1 MIFLQQ
7 KHYFK
12 EHFMKKR
19 FLLSLSLAASL
30 LCAEDNGFF
39 VSAGYQIGEAVQM
52 VKNTGELKN
61 LNDKY
66 EQLNQYLNQ
75 VASLRQ
81 SIKNANNYELVK
93 QSISNL
99 ISFANNNSQNKDLSP
114 IYSSTQAVLTSI
126 LAFWTLYAG
135 NALTF
140 NVEGLTTSTS
150 QNGQGFSNVPLT
162 AKCSQPD
169 SKNCMPIATY
179 QKMKN
184 LAESLQK
191 AQGTLCALNEN
202 GCNTANQDQ
211 GATISSAL
219 NTAKELMDLISATN
233 TNMDW
238 SKIKINGLLVP
249 SEVRGDKNGSTTKY
263 EGKITSNNPVTSYAL
278 FQNIYKMLPYLQ
290 ESLKLSEQNKSKSDG
305 LQGQVTGDNTNPNY
319 DKEIYNFA
327 QNQQTIL
334 SNAKSIFNLFNSIP
348 KDQFEYL
355 QVGYLKIPPLGTTPT
370 KPYRKNV
377 NLNAE
382 IDSIQ
387 RNVSYYGNRIDS
399 ALSVAKD
406 VYNLKSNQ
414 AQIVA
419 AYNGAKN
426 LSQEISQLPHNQVN
440 TKDIV
445 TLPYDKNAP
454 AAGQYNYQ
462 INQEQ
467 ASNLSQAL
475 AAMSNNPFK
484 KVGMISS
491 QNNNGAL
498 NGLGVQ
504 VGYKQFFGESKRW
517 GLRYYGFF
525 DYNHG
530 YIKSSFFNSSSDIWT
545 YGGGS
550 DLLVNFINDSVT
562 RKNNKLSVGLFG
574 GIQLAGTTWLNS
586 QYVNLTALNNPYS
599 AKVNTSNFQFLF
611 NLGLRTNLATAK
623 KEDSEHSAQ
632 HGIELGIKIPTINTN
647 YYSFLGAKLE
657 YRRLY
662 SVYLNY
668 VFAY

>member
-1 MIFLQQ
+1 
-7 KHYFK
+7 
-12 EHFMKKR
+12 MKKR

-66 EQLNQYLNQ
+66 EQLNWYLNQ
-75 VASLRQ
+75 VASLKQ
-81 SIKNANNYELVK
+81 SIQNANNISLVNSSLNDLK
-93 QSISNL
+93 
-99 ISFANNNSQNKDLSP
+99 SFTENNYNSTTQSP
-114 IYSSTQAVLTSI
+114 IFNAVQAVITSV
-126 LAFWTLYAG
+126 LGFWSLYAG
-135 NALTF
+135 NYLTF
-140 NVEGLTTSTS
+140 FVGN
-150 QNGQGFSNVPLT
+150 
-162 AKCSQPD
+162 KD
-169 SKNCMPIATY
+169 SKPADVNGNPPFITVIENCSGIENCFMDQTTY
-179 QKMKN
+179 DKMKK
-184 LAESLQK
+184 LAEKLQAAQQNSTTK
-191 AQGTLCALNEN
+191 ANNLCALSGCATTN
-202 GCNTANQDQ
+202 GQNP
-211 GATISSAL
+211 SSTVSNAL
-219 NTAKELMDLISATN
+219 NLAQQLMDLIANNKTAMMWKN
-233 TNMDW
+233 
-238 SKIKINGLLVP
+238 IVINGV
-249 SEVRGDKNGSTTKY
+249 SNASGA
-263 EGKITSNNPVTSYAL
+263 ITSTNYPTHYAVFNNIKAMIPILQQAVTLSQSNNTLSSHLQAQATGSQTNPEFAKDIYNLALNQKQVISYA
-278 FQNIYKMLPYLQ
+278 QN
-290 ESLKLSEQNKSKSDG
+290 
-305 LQGQVTGDNTNPNY
+305 
-319 DKEIYNFA
+319 
-327 QNQQTIL
+327 
-334 SNAKSIFNLFNSIP
+334 IFNLFNSIP
-348 KDQFEYL
+348 KDQYKYL
-355 QVGYLKIPPLGTTPT
+355 EKAYLKIPNLGETPT
-370 KPYRKNV
+370 NPYRQEV
-377 NLNAE
+377 NLNKE
-382 IDSIQ
+382 IQTIQ
-387 RNVSYYGNRIDS
+387 SNVSYYGNRLDS

-414 AQIVA
+414 KEIVA
-419 AYNGAKN
+419 AYSGAKN
-426 LSQEISQLPHNQVN
+426 LSEEISQLPYNQVN

-462 INQEQ
+462 INPEQ

-484 KVGMISS
+484 NIGMISS

-550 DLLVNFINDSVT
+550 DLLVNFINDSLT

>member
-1 MIFLQQ
+1 
-7 KHYFK
+7 
-12 EHFMKKR
+12 MKKR
-19 FLLSLSLAASL
+19 FLLSLSLVASL

-39 VSAGYQIGEAVQM
+39 VSAGYQIGEAVQT

-81 SIKNANNYELVK
+81 SIQNANNIELVNSSLNDLK
-93 QSISNL
+93 
-99 ISFANNNSQNKDLSP
+99 SFTNNNYNSTTQSP
-114 IYSSTQAVLTSI
+114 IFNAVQAVITSV
-126 LAFWTLYAG
+126 LGFWSLYAG
-135 NALTF
+135 NYLTF
-140 NVEGLTTSTS
+140 FVGNDNKRADV
-150 QNGQGFSNVPLT
+150 NGNPPFQTIIDN
-162 AKCSQPD
+162 CSGIE
-169 SKNCMPIATY
+169 NCSMNQTIY
-179 QKMKN
+179 DKMKK
-184 LAESLQK
+184 LAEELQAAQTNSTTK
-191 AQGTLCALNEN
+191 ANNLCALS
-202 GCNTANQDQ
+202 GCTTTQ
-211 GATISSAL
+211 GQTPNSTVSNAL
-219 NTAKELMDLISATN
+219 NLAQQLMDLIAN
-233 TNMDW
+233 TRTAMMWKN
-238 SKIKINGLLVP
+238 IVINGV
-249 SEVRGDKNGSTTKY
+249 SNVTGG
-263 EGKITSNNPVTSYAL
+263 GITSTGYPTQYAVFNNIKAMIP
-278 FQNIYKMLPYLQ
+278 ILQ
-290 ESLKLSEQNKSKSDG
+290 QAVLRSQSNNSLASG
-305 LQGQVTGDNTNPNY
+305 LQAQATGSQTNPQFAK
-319 DKEIYNFA
+319 DIYNLA
-327 QNQQTIL
+327 QNQKQVI
-334 SNAKSIFNLFNSIP
+334 SYAKDIFNLFNSIP
-348 KDQFEYL
+348 AEQYKYL
-355 QVGYLKIPPLGTTPT
+355 EKAYLKIPNAGQTPT
-370 KPYRKNV
+370 NPYRQVV
-377 NLNAE
+377 NLNKE
-382 IDSIQ
+382 VQTIQ
-387 RNVSYYGNRIDS
+387 NNVSYYGNRLDS
-399 ALSVAKD
+399 ALSVAED

-414 AQIVA
+414 KEIVA
-419 AYNGAKN
+419 AYSNAKN
-426 LSQEISQLPHNQVN
+426 LSQEISQLPYNQVN

-484 KVGMISS
+484 NIGMISS
-491 QNNNGAL
+491 QSNNGAL

-586 QYVNLTALNNPYS
+586 QYVNLTAFNNPYS

>member
-7 KHYFK
+7 KNYFK
-12 EHFMKKR
+12 EHFYEKNP
-19 FLLSLSLAASL
+19 FTLSLSLASSL
-30 LCAEDNGFF
+30 LNAEDNGFF

-61 LNDKY
+61 LNEKY

-75 VASLRQ
+75 VASLKQ
-81 SIKNANNYELVK
+81 SIQNANNIELVNSSLNYLK
-93 QSISNL
+93 
-99 ISFANNNSQNKDLSP
+99 SFTNNNYNSTTQSP
-114 IYSSTQAVLTSI
+114 IFNAVQAVITSV
-126 LAFWTLYAG
+126 LGFWSLYAG
-135 NALTF
+135 NYLTF
-140 NVEGLTTSTS
+140 FVGNKDTKQPANVQGNPPFQTITENCSGIENCAMDQTTY
-150 QNGQGFSNVPLT
+150 
-162 AKCSQPD
+162 D
-169 SKNCMPIATY
+169 
-179 QKMKN
+179 KMKS
-184 LAESLQK
+184 LAESLQAAQTNSTTK
-191 AQGTLCALNEN
+191 ANNLCALSGCATTN
-202 GCNTANQDQ
+202 GQTPP
-211 GATISSAL
+211 SSTVSNAL
-219 NTAKELMDLISATN
+219 NLVQQLMDLIAN
-233 TNMDW
+233 TKTAMMW
-238 SKIKINGLLVP
+238 
-249 SEVRGDKNGSTTKY
+249 KNIVISGVSNVS
-263 EGKITSNNPVTSYAL
+263 GAITSTGYPTQYAVFNNIKTMIPILQQAVTLSQSNHTLSAS
-278 FQNIYKMLPYLQ
+278 LQ
-290 ESLKLSEQNKSKSDG
+290 AQA
-305 LQGQVTGDNTNPNY
+305 TGSQTNPKFAK
-319 DKEIYNFA
+319 DIYAFA
-327 QNQQTIL
+327 QNQKQII
-334 SNAKSIFNLFNSIP
+334 SYAQDIFNLFDSIP
-348 KDQFEYL
+348 KDQYRYL
-355 QVGYLKIPPLGTTPT
+355 EKAYLKIANAGSTPT
-370 KPYRKNV
+370 NPYMAVV
-377 NLNAE
+377 NLNKE
-382 IDSIQ
+382 VQTIQ
-387 RNVSYYGNRIDS
+387 NNVSYYGNRVDA

-414 AQIVA
+414 TEIVTT
-419 AYNGAKN
+419 YNDAKT
-426 LSQEISQLPHNQVN
+426 LSEEISKLPHNQVN

-462 INQEQ
+462 INPEQ

-491 QNNNGAL
+491 QNNNGAM

-550 DLLVNFINDSVT
+550 DLLYNFLNDKAT
-562 RKNNKLSVGLFG
+562 KKNNKLSVGLFG

-586 QYVNLTALNNPYS
+586 QYVNLTAFNNPYS

-611 NLGLRTNLATAK
+611 NLGLRMNLATAK
-623 KEDSEHSAQ
+623 KKDSEHSAQ
-632 HGIELGIKIPTINTN
+632 HGIELGVKIPTINTN
-647 YYSFLGAKLE
+647 YYSFLGTQLQ

>member
-1 MIFLQQ
+1 
-7 KHYFK
+7 
-12 EHFMKKR
+12 MKKR
-19 FLLSLSLAASL
+19 FLLSLSLAVSSL
-30 LCAEDNGFF
+30 HAEDNGFF

-66 EQLNQYLNQ
+66 EQLNSYLNQ

-81 SIKNANNYELVK
+81 SIQNANNIELVNSSLNYLK
-93 QSISNL
+93 
-99 ISFANNNSQNKDLSP
+99 SFTNNNYNSTTQSP
-114 IYSSTQAVLTSI
+114 IFNAVQAVITSV
-126 LAFWTLYAG
+126 LGFWSLYAG
-135 NALTF
+135 NYLTF
-140 NVEGLTTSTS
+140 FVVNKDTREPANV
-150 QNGQGFSNVPLT
+150 QGNPPFKT
-162 AKCSQPD
+162 II
-169 SKNCMPIATY
+169 KNCSGIENCAMDQTTY
-179 QKMKN
+179 DKMKK
-184 LAESLQK
+184 LAEELQAAQQNSATK
-191 AQGTLCALNEN
+191 ANNLCALS
-202 GCNTANQDQ
+202 GC
-211 GATISSAL
+211 ATTEGQNPSSTVSNAL
-219 NTAKELMDLISATN
+219 NLAQQLMDLIAN
-233 TNMDW
+233 TKTAMVW
-238 SKIKINGLLVP
+238 
-249 SEVRGDKNGSTTKY
+249 KNIVIAGVSNAS
-263 EGKITSNNPVTSYAL
+263 GAITSTNYPTQYAVFNNIKAMIPILQQAVTLSQSNHTLSSSLQAQATGSQTNPQFTKDIYNLALNQKQVISYA
-278 FQNIYKMLPYLQ
+278 K
-290 ESLKLSEQNKSKSDG
+290 D
-305 LQGQVTGDNTNPNY
+305 
-319 DKEIYNFA
+319 
-327 QNQQTIL
+327 
-334 SNAKSIFNLFNSIP
+334 IFNLFNSIP
-348 KDQFEYL
+348 AEQYKYL
-355 QVGYLKIPPLGTTPT
+355 EKAYLKIPNAGQTPT
-370 KPYRKNV
+370 NPYRQVV
-377 NLNAE
+377 NLNQE
-382 IDSIQ
+382 VQTIQ
-387 RNVSYYGNRIDS
+387 NNVSYYGNRIDS
-399 ALSVAKD
+399 ALSVARD

-414 AQIVA
+414 TQIVA
-419 AYNGAKN
+419 AYSGAKN
-426 LSQEISQLPHNQVN
+426 LSQEISQLPYNQVN

-462 INQEQ
+462 INPEQ

-550 DLLVNFINDSVT
+550 DLLVNFINDSIT

>member
-1 MIFLQQ
+1 
-7 KHYFK
+7 
-12 EHFMKKR
+12 MKKR

-30 LCAEDNGFF
+30 LYAEDNGFF

-61 LNDKY
+61 LNEKY

-75 VASLRQ
+75 VASLKQ
-81 SIKNANNYELVK
+81 SIQNANNIELVNSSLNYLK
-93 QSISNL
+93 
-99 ISFANNNSQNKDLSP
+99 SFTNNNYNSTTQSP
-114 IYSSTQAVLTSI
+114 IFNAVQAVITSV
-126 LAFWTLYAG
+126 LGFWSLYAG
-135 NALTF
+135 NYFTF
-140 NVEGLTTSTS
+140 FVGNKNTKQPANVQGNPPFQTIIDNCSGIENCAMDQTTY
-150 QNGQGFSNVPLT
+150 
-162 AKCSQPD
+162 D
-169 SKNCMPIATY
+169 
-179 QKMKN
+179 KMKK
-184 LAESLQK
+184 LAEELQAAQTNSTTK
-191 AQGTLCALNEN
+191 ANNLCALS
-202 GCNTANQDQ
+202 GCA
-211 GATISSAL
+211 ATEGQNPPNSTVSNAL
-219 NTAKELMDLISATN
+219 NLAQQLMDLIAN
-233 TNMDW
+233 TKTAMMW
-238 SKIKINGLLVP
+238 
-249 SEVRGDKNGSTTKY
+249 KNIVISGVSNAS
-263 EGKITSNNPVTSYAL
+263 GAITSTNYPTQYAVFNNIKAMIPILQQAVTLSQSNHTLSAS
-278 FQNIYKMLPYLQ
+278 LQ
-290 ESLKLSEQNKSKSDG
+290 AQA
-305 LQGQVTGDNTNPNY
+305 TGSQTNPKFAK
-319 DKEIYNFA
+319 DIYTFA
-327 QNQQTIL
+327 QNQKQVI
-334 SNAKSIFNLFNSIP
+334 SYAQDIFNLFDSIP
-348 KDQFEYL
+348 AEQYKYL
-355 QVGYLKIPPLGTTPT
+355 EKAYLKIANAGSTPT
-370 KPYRKNV
+370 NPYMAVV
-377 NLNAE
+377 NLNKE
-382 IDSIQ
+382 VQTIQ
-387 RNVSYYGNRIDS
+387 NNVSYYGNRVDA

-414 AQIVA
+414 TEIVTT
-419 AYNGAKN
+419 YNDAKN
-426 LSQEISQLPHNQVN
+426 LSEEISKLPYNQVN

-462 INQEQ
+462 INPEQ
-467 ASNLSQAL
+467 QSNLNQAL

-550 DLLVNFINDSVT
+550 DLLYNFLNDKAT
-562 RKNNKLSVGLFG
+562 KKNNKLSVGLFS

-586 QYVNLTALNNPYS
+586 QYMNLTAFNNPYS
-599 AKVNTSNFQFLF
+599 AKVNASNFQFLF
-611 NLGLRTNLATAK
+611 NLGLRMNLARPRK
-623 KEDSEHSAQ
+623 KDSDHAAQ
-632 HGIELGIKIPTINTN
+632 HGMELGVKIPTINTD
-647 YYSFLGAKLE
+647 YYSFMGAELK

>member
-1 MIFLQQ
+1 M
-7 KHYFK
+7 
-12 EHFMKKR
+12 
-19 FLLSLSLAASL
+19 
-30 LCAEDNGFF
+30 
-39 VSAGYQIGEAVQM
+39 SAGYQIGEAVQM

-75 VASLRQ
+75 VASLKQ
-81 SIKNANNYELVK
+81 SIQNANNISLVNSSLNDLK
-93 QSISNL
+93 
-99 ISFANNNSQNKDLSP
+99 SFTENNYNSTTQSP
-114 IYSSTQAVLTSI
+114 IFNAVQAVITSV
-126 LAFWTLYAG
+126 LGFWSLYAG
-135 NALTF
+135 NYLTF
-140 NVEGLTTSTS
+140 FVGNKDTKQPANVQGNPPFSTIVSNCSGIENCAMEQTTY
-150 QNGQGFSNVPLT
+150 
-162 AKCSQPD
+162 D
-169 SKNCMPIATY
+169 
-179 QKMKN
+179 KMKK
-184 LAESLQK
+184 LAEDLQAAQQNSTTK
-191 AQGTLCALNEN
+191 ANNLCALS
-202 GCNTANQDQ
+202 GCATTQ
-211 GATISSAL
+211 GQTPSSTVSNAL
-219 NTAKELMDLISATN
+219 NLAQELMDLIAN
-233 TNMDW
+233 TKTAMMW
-238 SKIKINGLLVP
+238 
-249 SEVRGDKNGSTTKY
+249 KNIVISGVSNVS
-263 EGKITSNNPVTSYAL
+263 GAITSTNYPTHYAVFNNIKAMIPILQQAVTLSQSNNTLSSHLQAQATGSQTNPEFAKDIYNLALNQKQVISYA
-278 FQNIYKMLPYLQ
+278 K
-290 ESLKLSEQNKSKSDG
+290 D
-305 LQGQVTGDNTNPNY
+305 
-319 DKEIYNFA
+319 
-327 QNQQTIL
+327 
-334 SNAKSIFNLFNSIP
+334 IFNLFNSIP
-348 KDQFEYL
+348 ADQYKYL
-355 QVGYLKIPPLGTTPT
+355 EKAYLKIPNAGQTPT
-370 KPYRKNV
+370 NPYRQEV
-377 NLNAE
+377 NLNKE
-382 IDSIQ
+382 VQTIQ
-387 RNVSYYGNRIDS
+387 NNVSYYGNRLDS
-399 ALSVAKD
+399 ALSVARD

-414 AQIVA
+414 EQIVA
-419 AYNGAKN
+419 AYSGAKN
-426 LSQEISQLPHNQVN
+426 LSQEISQLPYNQVN

-484 KVGMISS
+484 KIGMISS

-498 NGLGVQ
+498 NGLGVS

-586 QYVNLTALNNPYS
+586 QYVNLTAFNNPQS

-623 KEDSEHSAQ
+623 KEKDSEHSAQ

>member
-1 MIFLQQ
+1 
-7 KHYFK
+7 
-12 EHFMKKR
+12 MKKR
-19 FLLSLSLAASL
+19 FLLSLSLVASL
-30 LCAEDNGFF
+30 LYAEDNGFF

-66 EQLNQYLNQ
+66 EQLNSSLAQ
-75 VASLRQ
+75 VATLRQ

-114 IYSSTQAVLTSI
+114 IYSSAQAVLTSI

-162 AKCSQPD
+162 AKCSQQD

-202 GCNTANQDQ
+202 GCNTSNQDQ

-238 SKIKINGLLVP
+238 SRIKINGLLVP

-263 EGKITSNNPVTSYAL
+263 EGKITSNNSVTSYAL

-387 RNVSYYGNRIDS
+387 NNVSYYGNRLDS
-399 ALSVAKD
+399 ALSVARD

-414 AQIVA
+414 TQIVA

-426 LSQEISQLPHNQVN
+426 LSQEISQLPYNQVN

-475 AAMSNNPFK
+475 AAISNNPFK
-484 KVGMISS
+484 NIGMIAS

>member
-1 MIFLQQ
+1 
-7 KHYFK
+7 
-12 EHFMKKR
+12 MKKTI
-19 FLLSLSLAASL
+19 LLSLSLASSL
-30 LCAEDNGFF
+30 LRAEDNGFF

-61 LNDKY
+61 LNEKY

-75 VASLRQ
+75 VASLKQ
-81 SIKNANNYELVK
+81 SIQNANNIELVNSSLNYLK
-93 QSISNL
+93 
-99 ISFANNNSQNKDLSP
+99 SFTNNNYNSTTQSP
-114 IYSSTQAVLTSI
+114 IFNAVQAVITSV
-126 LAFWTLYAG
+126 LGFWSLYAG
-135 NALTF
+135 NYFTF
-140 NVEGLTTSTS
+140 FVVNKNTQKPASVQGNPPFGTITSNCTGLE
-150 QNGQGFSNVPLT
+150 
-162 AKCSQPD
+162 
-169 SKNCMPIATY
+169 NCAMDQTIY
-179 QKMKN
+179 DKMKE
-184 LAESLQK
+184 LAENLQK
-191 AQGTLCALNEN
+191 AQTNATTKGNNLCALS
-202 GCNTANQDQ
+202 GC
-211 GATISSAL
+211 ATTNSTSNPPKSTVSSAL
-219 NTAKELMDLISATN
+219 ETAQQLMDLIAN
-233 TNMDW
+233 TKTAMMW
-238 SKIKINGLLVP
+238 
-249 SEVRGDKNGSTTKY
+249 KNIVISGVS
-263 EGKITSNNPVTSYAL
+263 
-278 FQNIYKMLPYLQ
+278 
-290 ESLKLSEQNKSKSDG
+290 NKSGAINSTGYPTQYAVFNNIKAMIPI
-305 LQGQVTGDNTNPNY
+305 LQQAVTLSQSNHTLSASLQAQATGSQTNPKFAK
-319 DKEIYNFA
+319 DIYNFA
-327 QNQQTIL
+327 QNQKQII
-334 SNAKSIFNLFNSIP
+334 SYAQDIFNLFNSIP
-348 KDQFEYL
+348 AEQYKYL
-355 QVGYLKIPPLGTTPT
+355 EKAYLKIPNAGQTPT
-370 KPYRKNV
+370 NPYRQVV
-377 NLNAE
+377 NLNQE
-382 IDSIQ
+382 VQTIKN
-387 RNVSYYGNRIDS
+387 NVSYYGNRVDA
-399 ALSVAKD
+399 ALSVARD

-414 AQIVA
+414 TEIVTT
-419 AYNGAKN
+419 YNNANN
-426 LSQEISQLPHNQVN
+426 LSEEISKLPYNQVN

-462 INQEQ
+462 INPEQ
-467 ASNLSQAL
+467 QSNLNQAL

-550 DLLVNFINDSVT
+550 DLLVNIINDSIT

-586 QYVNLTALNNPYS
+586 QYVNLTAFNNPYS
-599 AKVNTSNFQFLF
+599 AKVNASNFQFLF
-611 NLGLRTNLATAK
+611 NLGLRTNLATARK
-623 KEDSEHSAQ
+623 KDSEHSAQ

-647 YYSFLGAKLE
+647 YYSFLGAQLQ

>member
-1 MIFLQQ
+1 
-7 KHYFK
+7 
-12 EHFMKKR
+12 MKKTI
-19 FLLSLSLAASL
+19 LLSLSLASL
-30 LCAEDNGFF
+30 LLHAEDNGFF

-61 LNDKY
+61 LNEKY

-81 SIKNANNYELVK
+81 SIQNANNIELVNSSLNDLK
-93 QSISNL
+93 
-99 ISFANNNSQNKDLSP
+99 SFTENNYNSTTQSP
-114 IYSSTQAVLTSI
+114 IFNAVQAVITSV
-126 LAFWTLYAG
+126 LGFWSLYAG
-135 NALTF
+135 NYLTF
-140 NVEGLTTSTS
+140 FVGNDNKPADVNGNPPFRTIISNCSGIENCAMDQTTY
-150 QNGQGFSNVPLT
+150 
-162 AKCSQPD
+162 D
-169 SKNCMPIATY
+169 
-179 QKMKN
+179 KMKK
-184 LAESLQK
+184 LAEDLQAAQTNSTTK
-191 AQGTLCALNEN
+191 ANNLCALS
-202 GCNTANQDQ
+202 GC
-211 GATISSAL
+211 ATTEGQPSSTVSNAL
-219 NTAKELMDLISATN
+219 NLAQQLMDLIAN
-233 TNMDW
+233 TKTAMMWNNIVI
-238 SKIKINGLLVP
+238 SGVSNASGAIK
-249 SEVRGDKNGSTTKY
+249 STGYPTQYAVFNNIKAM
-263 EGKITSNNPVTSYAL
+263 IPILQQAVTLSQSNNTISS
-278 FQNIYKMLPYLQ
+278 KLQ
-290 ESLKLSEQNKSKSDG
+290 AQA
-305 LQGQVTGDNTNPNY
+305 TGSQTNPEFAK
-319 DKEIYNFA
+319 DIYNLA
-327 QNQQTIL
+327 QNQKQVI
-334 SNAKSIFNLFNSIP
+334 SYAKDIFNLFNSIP
-348 KDQFEYL
+348 AEQYKYL
-355 QVGYLKIPPLGTTPT
+355 EKAYLKIPNAGQTPT
-370 KPYRKNV
+370 NPYRQVV
-377 NLNAE
+377 NLNQE
-382 IDSIQ
+382 VQTIQ
-387 RNVSYYGNRIDS
+387 SNVSYYGNRIDS
-399 ALSVAKD
+399 ALSVARD

-414 AQIVA
+414 ASIVA
-419 AYNGAKN
+419 AYSNAN
-426 LSQEISQLPHNQVN
+426 SLSQEISQLPYNQVN

-462 INQEQ
+462 INPEQ
-467 ASNLSQAL
+467 QSNLNQAL

-545 YGGGS
+545 YGVGS
-550 DLLVNFINDSVT
+550 DLLVNIINDSIT

-586 QYVNLTALNNPYS
+586 QYVNLTAFNNPYS

-611 NLGLRTNLATAK
+611 NLGLRMNLATAK
-623 KEDSEHSAQ
+623 KKDSEHSAQ

>member
-1 MIFLQQ
+1 
-7 KHYFK
+7 
-12 EHFMKKR
+12 MKKTI
-19 FLLSLSLAASL
+19 LLSLSLSL
-30 LCAEDNGFF
+30 AVSSLHAEDNGFF

-61 LNDKY
+61 LNEKY

-75 VASLRQ
+75 VASLKQ
-81 SIKNANNYELVK
+81 SIQNANNIELVNSSLNYLK
-93 QSISNL
+93 
-99 ISFANNNSQNKDLSP
+99 SFTNNNYNSTTQSP
-114 IYSSTQAVLTSI
+114 IFNAVQAVITSV
-126 LAFWTLYAG
+126 LGFWSLYAG
-135 NALTF
+135 NYLTF
-140 NVEGLTTSTS
+140 FVGNKDTKRPASVQGNPPFKTIIDNCSGIENCAMDQTTY
-150 QNGQGFSNVPLT
+150 
-162 AKCSQPD
+162 D
-169 SKNCMPIATY
+169 
-179 QKMKN
+179 KMKE
-184 LAESLQK
+184 LAENLQA
-191 AQGTLCALNEN
+191 AQTNATTKGNNLCALS
-202 GCNTANQDQ
+202 GCAATQ
-211 GATISSAL
+211 GQNPNSTVSNAL
-219 NTAKELMDLISATN
+219 NLAQQLMDLIAN
-233 TNMDW
+233 TKTAMMWKN
-238 SKIKINGLLVP
+238 IVINGV
-249 SEVRGDKNGSTTKY
+249 SNASGA
-263 EGKITSNNPVTSYAL
+263 ITSTNYPTHYAVFNNIKAMIPILQQAVTLSQSNHTL
-278 FQNIYKMLPYLQ
+278 STQLQ
-290 ESLKLSEQNKSKSDG
+290 AQA
-305 LQGQVTGDNTNPNY
+305 TGTQTNPKFAK
-319 DKEIYNFA
+319 DIYAFA
-327 QNQQTIL
+327 QNQKQVI
-334 SNAKSIFNLFNSIP
+334 SYAKDIFNLFNSIP
-348 KDQFEYL
+348 AEQYKYL
-355 QVGYLKIPPLGTTPT
+355 EKAYLKIPNAGQTPT
-370 KPYRKNV
+370 NPYRQVV
-377 NLNAE
+377 NLNQE
-382 IDSIQ
+382 VQTIQ
-387 RNVSYYGNRIDS
+387 NNVSYYGNRVDA

-414 AQIVA
+414 TEIVTT
-419 AYNGAKN
+419 YNDAKT
-426 LSQEISQLPHNQVN
+426 LSEEISKLPHNQVN

-462 INQEQ
+462 INPEQ
-467 ASNLSQAL
+467 QSNLNQAL

-491 QNNNGAL
+491 QNNNGAM

-550 DLLVNFINDSVT
+550 DLLVNIINDSIT

-586 QYVNLTALNNPYS
+586 QYVNLTAFNNAYS

-623 KEDSEHSAQ
+623 KKDSEHSAQ
-632 HGIELGIKIPTINTN
+632 HGLELGVKIPTINTN
-647 YYSFLGAKLE
+647 YYSFLGTQLQ

>member
-1 MIFLQQ
+1 M
-7 KHYFK
+7 H
-12 EHFMKKR
+12 
-19 FLLSLSLAASL
+19 
-30 LCAEDNGFF
+30 AEDNGFF

-61 LNDKY
+61 LNEKY

-75 VASLRQ
+75 VASLKQ
-81 SIKNANNYELVK
+81 SIQNANNIELVNSSLNYLK
-93 QSISNL
+93 
-99 ISFANNNSQNKDLSP
+99 SFTENNYNSTTQSP
-114 IYSSTQAVLTSI
+114 IFNAVQAVITSV
-126 LAFWTLYAG
+126 LGFWSLYAG
-135 NALTF
+135 NYLTF
-140 NVEGLTTSTS
+140 FVGNKDTKQPASVQGNPPFKTIIENCSGIENCAMDQTTYD
-150 QNGQGFSNVPLT
+150 Q
-162 AKCSQPD
+162 
-169 SKNCMPIATY
+169 
-179 QKMKN
+179 MKK
-184 LAESLQK
+184 LAENLQAAQTNATTK
-191 AQGTLCALNEN
+191 ANNLCALSGCATTN
-202 GCNTANQDQ
+202 GQPSSTV
-211 GATISSAL
+211 SSAL
-219 NTAKELMDLISATN
+219 ETAQKLMDLIANTKTAMMWKNIVISGVSNESGAINSTGYPTQYAVFNNIKAMIPILQQAVTLSQNNHTLSASLQTQA
-233 TNMDW
+233 T
-238 SKIKINGLLVP
+238 
-249 SEVRGDKNGSTTKY
+249 GS
-263 EGKITSNNPVTSYAL
+263 
-278 FQNIYKMLPYLQ
+278 Q
-290 ESLKLSEQNKSKSDG
+290 
-305 LQGQVTGDNTNPNY
+305 TNPEFAK
-319 DKEIYNFA
+319 DIYAFA
-327 QNQQTIL
+327 QNQKQII
-334 SNAKSIFNLFNSIP
+334 SYASSIFNLFNSIP
-348 KDQFEYL
+348 KDQYRYL
-355 QVGYLKIPPLGTTPT
+355 EKAYLKIPNAGSTPT
-370 KPYRKNV
+370 NPYRQEV
-377 NLNAE
+377 NLNQE
-382 IDSIQ
+382 IQTIQ
-387 RNVSYYGNRIDS
+387 NNVSYYGNRVDA

-426 LSQEISQLPHNQVN
+426 LSQEISQLPYNQVN

-462 INQEQ
+462 INPEQ

-484 KVGMISS
+484 KIGMISS

-599 AKVNTSNFQFLF
+599 AKVNASNFQFLF

-623 KEDSEHSAQ
+623 KKDSEHSAQ
-632 HGIELGIKIPTINTN
+632 HGLELGIKIPTINTN
-647 YYSFLGAKLE
+647 YYSFLGTKLE

>member
-1 MIFLQQ
+1 M
-7 KHYFK
+7 
-12 EHFMKKR
+12 
-19 FLLSLSLAASL
+19 
-30 LCAEDNGFF
+30 
-39 VSAGYQIGEAVQM
+39 SAGYQIGEAVQM

-75 VASLRQ
+75 VASLKQ
-81 SIKNANNYELVK
+81 SIQNANNIELVNSSLNDLK
-93 QSISNL
+93 
-99 ISFANNNSQNKDLSP
+99 SFTENNYNSTTQSP
-114 IYSSTQAVLTSI
+114 IFNAVQAVITSV
-126 LAFWTLYAG
+126 LGFWSLYAG
-135 NALTF
+135 NYLTF
-140 NVEGLTTSTS
+140 FVGSGDKAS
-150 QNGQGFSNVPLT
+150 SVQGNPPFKTIAEN
-162 AKCSQPD
+162 CSGIE
-169 SKNCMPIATY
+169 NCAMDQTIY
-179 QKMKN
+179 DKMKT
-184 LAESLQK
+184 LAEALQAAQQNSTTK
-191 AQGTLCALNEN
+191 ANNLCALSGCATTN
-202 GCNTANQDQ
+202 GQNPP
-211 GATISSAL
+211 SSTVSNAL
-219 NTAKELMDLISATN
+219 NLAQQLMDLIANTKTAMMWKNIVISGVSNASGAIDSTN
-233 TNMDW
+233 YPTHYAVFNN
-238 SKIKINGLLVP
+238 IKAMIPILQQAVTL
-249 SEVRGDKNGSTTKY
+249 SQ
-263 EGKITSNNPVTSYAL
+263 SNNSLSSKLQAQATGSQTNPEFAKDIYNLALNQKQVISYA
-278 FQNIYKMLPYLQ
+278 K
-290 ESLKLSEQNKSKSDG
+290 D
-305 LQGQVTGDNTNPNY
+305 
-319 DKEIYNFA
+319 
-327 QNQQTIL
+327 
-334 SNAKSIFNLFNSIP
+334 IFNLFDSIP
-348 KDQFEYL
+348 KDQYRYL
-355 QVGYLKIPPLGTTPT
+355 EKAYLKIANAGSTPT
-370 KPYRKNV
+370 NPYRQEV
-377 NLNAE
+377 NLNQE
-382 IDSIQ
+382 VQTIQ
-387 RNVSYYGNRIDS
+387 NNVSYYGNRVDS

-414 AQIVA
+414 TQIVA
-419 AYNGAKN
+419 AYNNAKN
-426 LSQEISQLPHNQVN
+426 LSQEISQLPYNQVN

-623 KEDSEHSAQ
+623 KKDSEHSAQ

-647 YYSFLGAKLE
+647 YYSFLGTKLE

>member
-1 MIFLQQ
+1 
-7 KHYFK
+7 
-12 EHFMKKR
+12 MKKR

-30 LCAEDNGFF
+30 LYAEDNGFF

-61 LNDKY
+61 LNEKY

-81 SIKNANNYELVK
+81 SIQNANNIELVNSSLNDLK
-93 QSISNL
+93 
-99 ISFANNNSQNKDLSP
+99 SFTENNYNSTTQSP
-114 IYSSTQAVLTSI
+114 IFNAVQAVITSV
-126 LAFWTLYAG
+126 LGFWSLYAG
-135 NALTF
+135 NYLTF
-140 NVEGLTTSTS
+140 FVGNGSKPADVNGNPPFQTIINNCSGIENCAMDQTTY
-150 QNGQGFSNVPLT
+150 
-162 AKCSQPD
+162 D
-169 SKNCMPIATY
+169 
-179 QKMKN
+179 KMKK
-184 LAESLQK
+184 LAEDLQA
-191 AQGTLCALNEN
+191 AQTNSTTKGNNLCALS
-202 GCNTANQDQ
+202 GCAATQ
-211 GATISSAL
+211 GQNPNSTVSNAL
-219 NTAKELMDLISATN
+219 NLAQQLMDLIANTKTAMMWNNIVIAGVSNASGAIKGNYYPTQLAVFNNIKAMIPILQQAVTLSQNNHTLSSGLQAQATGSQ
-233 TNMDW
+233 TNPEFAKDIYNLALNQ
-238 SKIKINGLLVP
+238 KQVI
-249 SEVRGDKNGSTTKY
+249 
-263 EGKITSNNPVTSYAL
+263 SYA
-278 FQNIYKMLPYLQ
+278 Q
-290 ESLKLSEQNKSKSDG
+290 D
-305 LQGQVTGDNTNPNY
+305 
-319 DKEIYNFA
+319 
-327 QNQQTIL
+327 
-334 SNAKSIFNLFNSIP
+334 IFNLFNSIP
-348 KDQFEYL
+348 AEQYKYL
-355 QVGYLKIPPLGTTPT
+355 EKAYLKIANRGSTPT
-370 KPYRKNV
+370 NPYMAVV
-377 NLNAE
+377 NLNKE
-382 IDSIQ
+382 VQTIQ
-387 RNVSYYGNRIDS
+387 NNVSYYGNRVDS

-406 VYNLKSNQ
+406 VYNLKSNE
-414 AQIVA
+414 ANIVA
-419 AYNGAKN
+419 AYSDAKN
-426 LSQEISQLPHNQVN
+426 LSEEISQLPHNQVN
-440 TKDIV
+440 TKDII

-545 YGGGS
+545 YGVGS
-550 DLLVNFINDSVT
+550 DFLVNFINDKAT
-562 RKNNKLSVGLFG
+562 KKNNKLSVGLFG

-586 QYVNLTALNNPYS
+586 QYVNLTAFNNPYS

-611 NLGLRTNLATAK
+611 NLGLRMNLATAK
-623 KEDSEHSAQ
+623 KKDSEHSAQ
-632 HGIELGIKIPTINTN
+632 HGIELGVKIPTINTN
-647 YYSFLGAKLE
+647 YYSFLGTKLE

>member
-1 MIFLQQ
+1 
-7 KHYFK
+7 
-12 EHFMKKR
+12 MKKTKKTI
-19 FLLSLSLAASL
+19 LLSLTLASSL
-30 LCAEDNGFF
+30 LHAEDNGFF

-61 LNDKY
+61 LNEKY

-75 VASLRQ
+75 VASLKQ
-81 SIKNANNYELVK
+81 SIQNANNIELVNSSLNYLK
-93 QSISNL
+93 
-99 ISFANNNSQNKDLSP
+99 SFTNNNYNSTTQSP
-114 IYSSTQAVLTSI
+114 IFNAVQAVITSV
-126 LAFWTLYAG
+126 LGFWSLYAG
-135 NALTF
+135 NYLTF
-140 NVEGLTTSTS
+140 FVGNRDRAANVQGNPPFKTIINNCSGIENCAMDQTTY
-150 QNGQGFSNVPLT
+150 
-162 AKCSQPD
+162 D
-169 SKNCMPIATY
+169 
-179 QKMKN
+179 KMKS
-184 LAESLQK
+184 LAEKLQAAQQNAATK
-191 AQGTLCALNEN
+191 ANNLCALS
-202 GCNTANQDQ
+202 GCA
-211 GATISSAL
+211 ATEGQNPPNSTVSNAL
-219 NTAKELMDLISATN
+219 NLAQQLMDLIEQAKVSMVWKNIVIAGVSNASGAITTTGYPTQYAVFN
-233 TNMDW
+233 N
-238 SKIKINGLLVP
+238 IKAMIPILQQAVTL
-249 SEVRGDKNGSTTKY
+249 SQ
-263 EGKITSNNPVTSYAL
+263 SNNTLSAS
-278 FQNIYKMLPYLQ
+278 LQ
-290 ESLKLSEQNKSKSDG
+290 AQA
-305 LQGQVTGDNTNPNY
+305 TGSQTNPKFAK
-319 DKEIYNFA
+319 DIYNLA
-327 QNQQTIL
+327 QNQKQVI
-334 SNAKSIFNLFNSIP
+334 SYAQDIFNLFNSIP
-348 KDQFEYL
+348 KDQLKYL
-355 QVGYLKIPPLGTTPT
+355 ENAYLKVPHLGKTPT
-370 KPYRKNV
+370 NPYRQEV
-377 NLNAE
+377 NLNQE
-382 IDSIQ
+382 VQTIQ
-387 RNVSYYGNRIDS
+387 NNVSYYGNRIDS
-399 ALSVAKD
+399 ALSVARD
-406 VYNLKSNQ
+406 VYNLKSNE
-414 AQIVA
+414 AEIVT
-419 AYNGAKN
+419 AYSNANN
-426 LSQEISQLPHNQVN
+426 LSQEISKLPYNQVN
-440 TKDIV
+440 TKDII
-445 TLPYDKNAP
+445 TLPYDQNAP

-462 INQEQ
+462 INPEQ
-467 ASNLSQAL
+467 QSNLSQAL

-550 DLLVNFINDSVT
+550 DLLVNFINDSIT

-586 QYVNLTALNNPYS
+586 QYMNLTAFNNPYS

-623 KEDSEHSAQ
+623 KKDSERSAQ

>member
-1 MIFLQQ
+1 
-7 KHYFK
+7 
-12 EHFMKKR
+12 MKKR
-19 FLLSLSLAASL
+19 FLLSLSLTASL
-30 LCAEDNGFF
+30 LYAEDNGFF
-39 VSAGYQIGEAVQM
+39 VSAGYQIGEAVQT

-81 SIKNANNYELVK
+81 SIQNANNYELVK

-114 IYSSTQAVLTSI
+114 IYSSAQAVLTSI

-162 AKCSQPD
+162 ARCSQPD

-211 GATISSAL
+211 SATISSAL
-219 NTAKELMDLISATN
+219 NTAKELMNLISATN

-249 SEVRGDKNGSTTKY
+249 SEIRGDRNGSTIKY

-414 AQIVA
+414 KEIVA

-426 LSQEISQLPHNQVN
+426 LSQEISQLPYNQVN

-462 INQEQ
+462 INPEQ
-467 ASNLSQAL
+467 QSNLNQAL

-484 KVGMISS
+484 NIGMIAS

>member
-1 MIFLQQ
+1 
-7 KHYFK
+7 
-12 EHFMKKR
+12 MKKTI
-19 FLLSLSLAASL
+19 LLSLSLASSL
-30 LCAEDNGFF
+30 LHAEDNGFF

-61 LNDKY
+61 LNEKY

-75 VASLRQ
+75 VASLKQ
-81 SIKNANNYELVK
+81 SIQNANNIELVNSSLNYLK
-93 QSISNL
+93 
-99 ISFANNNSQNKDLSP
+99 SFTNNNYNSTTQSP
-114 IYSSTQAVLTSI
+114 IFNAVQAVITSV
-126 LAFWTLYAG
+126 LGFWSLYAG
-135 NALTF
+135 NYLTF
-140 NVEGLTTSTS
+140 FVGNKDTERPANVNGNPPFKTITENCSGIENCAMDQTTYN
-150 QNGQGFSNVPLT
+150 Q
-162 AKCSQPD
+162 
-169 SKNCMPIATY
+169 
-179 QKMKN
+179 MKK
-184 LAESLQK
+184 LAEELQAAQQNSTTK
-191 AQGTLCALNEN
+191 ANNLCALSGCATTN
-202 GCNTANQDQ
+202 GQTPNSTVSN
-211 GATISSAL
+211 AL
-219 NTAKELMDLISATN
+219 NLAQQLMDLIAN
-233 TNMDW
+233 TKTAMMWKNIVI
-238 SKIKINGLLVP
+238 SGVSNVSGGGITTTGYPTQYAVFNNIKAMIPILQQAVTL
-249 SEVRGDKNGSTTKY
+249 SQ
-263 EGKITSNNPVTSYAL
+263 SNNTISS
-278 FQNIYKMLPYLQ
+278 KLQ
-290 ESLKLSEQNKSKSDG
+290 AQA
-305 LQGQVTGDNTNPNY
+305 TGSQTNPEFAK
-319 DKEIYNFA
+319 DIYNLA
-327 QNQQTIL
+327 QNQKQVI
-334 SNAKSIFNLFNSIP
+334 SYAQDIFNLFNSIP
-348 KDQFEYL
+348 AEQYKYL
-355 QVGYLKIPPLGTTPT
+355 EKAYLKIPNAGQTPT
-370 KPYRKNV
+370 NPYRQVV
-377 NLNAE
+377 NLNQE
-382 IDSIQ
+382 VQTIKN
-387 RNVSYYGNRIDS
+387 NVSYYGNRIDS
-399 ALSVAKD
+399 ALSVARD

-414 AQIVA
+414 TEIVTT
-419 AYNGAKN
+419 YNDAKT
-426 LSQEISQLPHNQVN
+426 LSEEISKLPHNQVN

-462 INQEQ
+462 INPEQ
-467 ASNLSQAL
+467 QSQLSQAL

-550 DLLVNFINDSVT
+550 DLLVNIINDSIT

-586 QYVNLTALNNPYS
+586 QYVNLTAFNNPYS

-623 KEDSEHSAQ
+623 KKDSEHSAQ

-647 YYSFLGAKLE
+647 YYSFLGTKLE

>member
-1 MIFLQQ
+1 
-7 KHYFK
+7 
-12 EHFMKKR
+12 MKKR
-19 FLLSLSLAASL
+19 FLLSLPLAASL
-30 LCAEDNGFF
+30 LFAEDNGFF

-75 VASLRQ
+75 VASLKQ
-81 SIKNANNYELVK
+81 SIQNANNISLVNSSLNDLK
-93 QSISNL
+93 
-99 ISFANNNSQNKDLSP
+99 SFTQNNYNSTTQSP
-114 IYSSTQAVLTSI
+114 IFNAVQAVITSV
-126 LAFWTLYAG
+126 LGFWSLYAG
-135 NALTF
+135 NYLTF
-140 NVEGLTTSTS
+140 FVGNKDTKQAANVQGNPPFKTITENCSGIENCAMEQTTY
-150 QNGQGFSNVPLT
+150 
-162 AKCSQPD
+162 D
-169 SKNCMPIATY
+169 
-179 QKMKN
+179 KMKN
-184 LAESLQK
+184 LAESLQAAQQNSTTK
-191 AQGTLCALNEN
+191 ANNLCALS
-202 GCNTANQDQ
+202 GCATTQ
-211 GATISSAL
+211 GQTPSSTVSNAL
-219 NTAKELMDLISATN
+219 NLAQQLMDLIAN
-233 TNMDW
+233 TRTAMMWKN
-238 SKIKINGLLVP
+238 IVINGV
-249 SEVRGDKNGSTTKY
+249 SNASGA
-263 EGKITSNNPVTSYAL
+263 ITSTNYPTHYAVFNNIKAMIPLLQQAVTLSQSNNTL
-278 FQNIYKMLPYLQ
+278 SSNLQ
-290 ESLKLSEQNKSKSDG
+290 AQA
-305 LQGQVTGDNTNPNY
+305 TGSQTNPNFAK
-319 DKEIYNFA
+319 DIYNLALNQKQVLSYA
-327 QNQQTIL
+327 QN
-334 SNAKSIFNLFNSIP
+334 IFNLFNSIP
-348 KDQFEYL
+348 ADQYKYL
-355 QVGYLKIPPLGTTPT
+355 EKAYLKIPNLGQTPT
-370 KPYRKNV
+370 NPYRQVV
-377 NLNAE
+377 NLNKE
-382 IDSIQ
+382 VQTIQ
-387 RNVSYYGNRIDS
+387 NNVSYYGNRLDS

-414 AQIVA
+414 TQIVA
-419 AYNGAKN
+419 AYGNAKN
-426 LSQEISQLPHNQVN
+426 LSQEISQLPYNQVN

-484 KVGMISS
+484 NIGMISS

-623 KEDSEHSAQ
+623 KEKDSEHSAQ